1 MELKRDISLLAAL
14 LVLLLVGFSGTDADD
29 DIYRH
34 APERTSLVDA
44 MEKKDGNVFHHP

>member
-34 APERTSLVDA
+34 APKRTALADA
-44 MEKKDGNVFHHP
+44 MERQNGNVFRHP